1 MRLRRI
7 VAVAIVTALLR
18 TAGALADPVAVRH
31 IEGTN
36 RGLLALRATD
46 GRPLASGEQ
55 TQTVSGDRITIHLV
69 FRFKDGSLSDERT
82 TFSQRGT
89 FRLIRYQLA
98 QKGPSF
104 PRAIDMTI
112 DAASGQVVV
121 HSTDDHGESK
131 TDTEHLELPPDV
143 SNGMMNTVLKN
154 VQPAALPVT
163 VSYVAATPKPRVVKL
178 VIQNGGLAPFSA
190 AGASYKA
197 THYVIKIDIG
207 GIEGLLAPL
216 VGKEP
221 PDSHVWILRGE
232 APVFVR
238 SETTFYLGG
247 PTWRIEPASIGWPA
261 HARSGTVDDAGS
273 EPLPHDERG
282 RGARVRELH

>member
-7 VAVAIVTALLR
+7 AVIAAAAALQ
-18 TAGALADPVAVRH
+18 TAGLLADPVAVRQ

-36 RGLLALRATD
+36 HGLLALRSTD
-46 GRPLASGEQ
+46 GRLIASGEQ
-55 TQTVSGDRITIHLV
+55 TQTVRGDRITLHLA
-69 FRFKDGSLSDERT
+69 FRFKDGSVSDERT
-82 TFSQRGT
+82 TFSQHGM
-89 FRLIRYQLA
+89 FRLIRYELV

-104 PRAIDMTI
+104 PRAIEMTI
-112 DAASGQVVV
+112 DPAGGQVVV
-121 HSTDDHGESK
+121 RSVNEKGESK
-131 TDTEHLELPPDV
+131 TETEHLDLPPDV

-154 VQPAALPVT
+154 VQPAALPLT
-163 VSYVAATPKPRVVKL
+163 VSYVAATPKPRIVKL
-178 VIQNGGLAPFSA
+178 VVQNGGLTAFSA

-221 PDSHVWILRGE
+221 PDSHVWILGGE

-238 SETTFYLGG
+238 SETTFFVGG
-247 PTWRIEPASIGWPA
+247 PLWRIEPASIGWPA
-261 HARSGTVDDAGS
+261 H
-273 EPLPHDERG
+273 
-282 RGARVRELH
+282 

>member
-7 VAVAIVTALLR
+7 AVVVVATVLLQ
-18 TAGALADPVAVRH
+18 TAGLLADPIAVRQ

-36 RGLLALRATD
+36 HGLLSLRATD
-46 GRPLASGEQ
+46 GRLIASGEQ
-55 TQTVSGDRITIHLV
+55 TQTVRGDRITLHLV

-82 TFSQRGT
+82 TFSQRGA
-89 FRLIRYQLA
+89 FRLISYSLVQR
-98 QKGPSF
+98 GPSF

-121 HSTDDHGESK
+121 RSVDDHGESK
-131 TDTEHLELPPDV
+131 TDTERLDLPADV

-154 VQPAALPVT
+154 VQPAELPRA
-163 VSYVAATPKPRVVKL
+163 VSYVAATPKPRLVKL

-190 AGASYKA
+190 GGASYKA

-207 GIEGLLAPL
+207 GLEGLLAPL

-221 PDSHVWILRGE
+221 PDSHLWILRGD
-232 APVFVR
+232 APVFIR
-238 SETTFYLGG
+238 SETTLFVGG
-247 PTWRIEPASIGWPA
+247 PMWRIEPASIAWPS
-261 HARSGTVDDAGS
+261 H
-273 EPLPHDERG
+273 
-282 RGARVRELH
+282 

>member
-7 VAVAIVTALLR
+7 VALAVTTALLQ
-18 TAGALADPVAVRH
+18 TAGSLAGPVAVRH

-36 RGLLALRATD
+36 HGLLALRATD
-46 GRPLASGEQ
+46 GRLLASGEQ
-55 TQTVSGDRITIHLV
+55 TQTVRGDRITLHLV
-69 FRFKDGSLSDERT
+69 FRFKDGSTSEERT
-82 TFSQRGT
+82 TFSQRGA
-89 FRLIRYQLA
+89 FRLIEYRLV

-112 DAASGQVVV
+112 DAASGQAVV

-131 TDTEHLELPPDV
+131 TDTEHLDLPPDV

-154 VQPAALPVT
+154 IEPAALPVT
-163 VSYVAATPKPRVVKL
+163 VSYVAATPKPRIVKL
-178 VIQNGGLAPFSA
+178 EIRNGGLAPFAA

-207 GIEGLLAPL
+207 GIEGWLAPL

-238 SETTFYLGG
+238 SETTLFVGG
-247 PTWRIEPASIGWPA
+247 PMWRIEPASIAWPA
-261 HARSGTVDDAGS
+261 N
-273 EPLPHDERG
+273 
-282 RGARVRELH
+282 

>member
-1 MRLRRI
+1 MRPRRI
-7 VAVAIVTALLR
+7 VAVAIVTALLQA
-18 TAGALADPVAVRH
+18 AGLLADPVAARH
-31 IEGTN
+31 VEGTN
-36 RGLLALRATD
+36 HGLLALRATD
-46 GRPLASGEQ
+46 GRLLASGEQ

-69 FRFKDGSLSDERT
+69 FRFTDGSLSDERT
-82 TFSQRGT
+82 TFSQRGA

-131 TDTEHLELPPDV
+131 TDTEHLDLPPDV

-178 VIQNGGLAPFSA
+178 VIQDGGLAPFSA

-197 THYVIKIDIG
+197 THYVVKIDIG
-207 GIEGLLAPL
+207 GIQGLLAPL

-238 SETTFYLGG
+238 SETTLFMGG
-247 PTWRIEPASIGWPA
+247 PMWRIEPASIAWPA
-261 HARSGTVDDAGS
+261 R
-273 EPLPHDERG
+273 
-282 RGARVRELH
+282 